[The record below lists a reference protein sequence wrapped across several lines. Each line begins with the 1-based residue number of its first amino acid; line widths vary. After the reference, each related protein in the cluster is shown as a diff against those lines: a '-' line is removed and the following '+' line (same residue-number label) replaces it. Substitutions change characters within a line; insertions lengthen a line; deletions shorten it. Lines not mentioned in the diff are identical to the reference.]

1 MCWPTITPWAPRSA
15 QGLKI
20 AVPPIL
26 LDHAGDEASLAQLWR
41 HFLRWAVTI
50 RDLNP
55 GAMPGPW

>member
-1 MCWPTITPWAPRSA
+1 M
-15 QGLKI
+15 
-20 AVPPIL
+20 L